1 MIPIVALVVAIL
13 PVLWPAAV
21 FFPTAQPSI
30 PKVFFFLSLPAHP
43 FLFSGAFCSCF
54 TSFASFFFLCTL
66 SLFVLFIGSLVISK
80 AFVTGSTTEEK
91 KHVYETVVEGSSEN
105 KVAIISIKGILSNE
119 SAESLFIEKPSI
131 VEIVKQQ
138 LEQAA
143 GDTNVKA
150 VLFEVDSPG
159 GGITASDIIYNQITK
174 FKTDTKKKVVVY
186 MQDVAASGGY
196 YISSAADAIVA
207 HPTTITGSIGVIM
220 PLVNVA
226 ELISRYGIKDN
237 SIASG
242 DMKEIGSP
250 FKPMTTEESLVL
262 KDIIDEMYMQFVN
275 VVSTGRKLDIEAVK
289 KLADGRIFSG
299 SQARDMKLVDEL
311 GNFQDA
317 IDAAASLANIK
328 GKPFVIYP
336 EKRGVSLWD
345 IVFGDAAGQVLKKLK
360 ANYDLMYLFPYSIHS
375 K

>member
-1 MIPIVALVVAIL
+1 MTDTQPNIKPPYDGLQPVYIKKVKGAGFWVAVGL
-13 PVLWPAAV
+13 
-21 FFPTAQPSI
+21 
-30 PKVFFFLSLPAHP
+30 
-43 FLFSGAFCSCF
+43 
-54 TSFASFFFLCTL
+54 ASFFFLCTL

-80 AFVTGSTTEEK
+80 AFVAGSAAGGK
-91 KHVYETVVEGSSEN
+91 KHVIETVIEGSGEN
-105 KVAIISIKGILSNE
+105 KIAIISVKGILSNE
-119 SAESLFIEKPSI
+119 PAESFFIEKPSI

-143 GDTNVKA
+143 GDIHVKA

-226 ELISRYGIKDN
+226 ELINHYGIKDN

-242 DMKEIGSP
+242 NMKEIGSP
-250 FKPMTTEESLVL
+250 FKPMTLEESAVL
-262 KDIIDEMYMQFVN
+262 KNIIDEMYMQFVN

-289 KLADGRIFSG
+289 NLADGRIYTG
-299 SQARDMKLVDEL
+299 KQAL
-311 GNFQDA
+311 GKGLIDQLGYMEDA
-317 IDAAASLANIK
+317 ISLTKKMAGLTEATIVRYETHHGLAELFGLMSGKLFQNNTIKLDFSQLHEKDDA
-328 GKPFVIYP
+328 KP
-336 EKRGVSLWD
+336 
-345 IVFGDAAGQVLKKLK
+345 
-360 ANYDLMYLFPYSIHS
+360 MYIWNGYSR
-375 K
+375 KE